1 MRRAIQR
8 PQPKALFRPILLTVA
23 ASLAVAAAGPR
34 VHAYLAEKSFFG
46 LRPSFEHLTPNGKQ
60 IVPIYAGSS
69 NDVLQRIELEKGKS
83 VVLAA
88 DYDVERVAVGDPTK
102 VGIVMTDS
110 RTVQV
115 VAKEPGDTNLLLWGA
130 EGKLQTALDLH
141 VGVIHNQLFAELER
155 ALGSENVRV
164 DMAGESVILKG
175 TVYSVEARERAE
187 QIAMAFFEGQ
197 EEFGEKDPHVINL
210 IDVAGNHQVMLEVVI
225 AELSRSIGRE
235 LSTDW
240 QALVQNAGKTFAAG
254 SLLGGGALAGD
265 INNPATGGGGGGLF
279 GGVVGGGTEVRTF
292 LRIARQK
299 GLAKILAEPTL
310 VARSGQKASFLVGG
324 EVPLLEPG
332 GLGTVSVELKPFGVG
347 IDFLPTV
354 LGPGR
359 IHLETT
365 SEVSEPDDSL
375 GIRVQNIVV
384 PGFTTR
390 RASTAVE
397 LADGQSMV
405 IAGLL
410 EDRVTSMMEKVPG
423 VGDIPILGALFQSE
437 EFQRNE
443 TELVIIVTPHLAKP
457 LDPGPRPLPTDHYRA
472 PDDVDFFLLGRDESR
487 NPDRH
492 EATETAAQDN

>member
-1 MRRAIQR
+1 MRRATQR
-8 PQPKALFRPILLTVA
+8 PQPKGLFRPILLTVA
-23 ASLAVAAAGPR
+23 ASLAVAAAGPK

-46 LRPSFEHLTPNGKQ
+46 LRPSFEQLTPNGKQ
-60 IVPIYAGSS
+60 IVPIYAGSP

-83 VVLAA
+83 VLLVT
-88 DYDVERVAVGDPTK
+88 DYDVERVAVGDPTR
-102 VGIVMTDS
+102 VGIVMTDN
-110 RTVQV
+110 RTIQV
-115 VAKEPGDTNLLLWGA
+115 VAKEPGDTNLMLWGA
-130 EGKLQTALDLH
+130 EGKLQTTLDLH

-155 ALGSENVRV
+155 TLGSESVRV
-164 DMAGESVILKG
+164 SMAGESIILKG

-197 EEFGEKDPHVINL
+197 EEFGQKDPHVINL

-225 AELSRSIGRE
+225 AELSRSVDRE
-235 LSTDW
+235 LATDW
-240 QALVQNAGKTFAAG
+240 QALVESAGRTFAAG

-265 INNPATGGGGGGLF
+265 ISSAISGPGGGLF
-279 GGVVGGGTEVRTF
+279 GGVVGGRTQVRSF
-292 LRIARQK
+292 LRVARQR

-332 GLGTVSVELKPFGVG
+332 GLGTVSVELHPFGVG
-347 IDFLPTV
+347 VDFLPTV

-365 SEVSEPDDSL
+365 SEVSQPDDSL
-375 GIRVQNIVV
+375 GIRVQDIFV
-384 PGFTTR
+384 PGFNTR

-397 LADGQSMV
+397 LANGQSMV

-410 EDRVTSMMEKVPG
+410 EDRVTSVMEKVPG
-423 VGDIPILGALFQSE
+423 IGDVPILGALFQSQQ
-437 EFQRNE
+437 FQNNE

-457 LDPGPRPLPTDHYRA
+457 LDPGSRPLPTDHYQA
-472 PDDVDFFLLGRDESR
+472 PSDVDFFMLGRQESQK
-487 NPDRH
+487 PHRH
-492 EATETAAQDN
+492 EATATAARDS

>member
-1 MRRAIQR
+1 MI
-8 PQPKALFRPILLTVA
+8 
-23 ASLAVAAAGPR
+23 
-34 VHAYLAEKSFFG
+34 
-46 LRPSFEHLTPNGKQ
+46 
-60 IVPIYAGSS
+60 
-69 NDVLQRIELEKGKS
+69 
-83 VVLAA
+83 
-88 DYDVERVAVGDPTK
+88 
-102 VGIVMTDS
+102 
-110 RTVQV
+110 
-115 VAKEPGDTNLLLWGA
+115 
-130 EGKLQTALDLH
+130 
-141 VGVIHNQLFAELER
+141 IHNQLFAELER
-155 ALGSENVRV
+155 ALGSQNVRV
-164 DMAGESVILKG
+164 GMAGESIILKG

-235 LSTDW
+235 LSSDW
-240 QALVQNAGKTFAAG
+240 QALVHDGASTMAAG

-265 INNPATGGGGGGLF
+265 ITGPATGGSSGGLF
-279 GGVVGGGTEVRTF
+279 GGAVGGDTEVRTF

-324 EVPLLEPG
+324 EVPLLEPS

-365 SEVSEPDDSL
+365 SEVSEPDDTL
-375 GIRVQNIVV
+375 GIQVQDIFV

-397 LADGQSMV
+397 LADGQSFV

-410 EDRVTSMMEKVPG
+410 EDRVTSVMEKVPG
-423 VGDIPILGALFQSE
+423 IGDIPILGALFQSQ

-443 TELVIIVTPHLAKP
+443 TELVIIVTPHLVKP
-457 LDPGPRPLPTDHYRA
+457 LDPGPRPLPTDHYQA
-472 PDDVDFFLLGRDESR
+472 PDDVDFFVLGRDESR
-487 NPDRH
+487 KTHPH
-492 EATETAAQDN
+492 EPTETAAQHSSGGLTGDSGHRTAASDAKE